1 MKIVIKTKDRV
12 QKLMDKTY
20 TSIIKKYNLDEYS
33 VHLFVSTQK
42 DLDDYSVA
50 FPKCKVILGPPGIAA
65 IDNFIVDYFK
75 EGEIYLYMNDD
86 VSGIY
91 EVVDQKKMKPVENL
105 KKLLNKLIKTCQD
118 NNLTYGGFYPVCNP
132 FYMYKQKPIRL
143 DLSLVMDPLSIC
155 INNKDVKLTE
165 IKFKKTDGT
174 MFIGESSDSEKCILH
189 YKSRGGIVRFNRY
202 SPKVEYYGNQGGYQG
217 RDAYTEHYTANYLM
231 KKYPEYI
238 SGVKYKKNG
247 MTSIRLISNPKINF
261 NKKRVSQLGG
271 NITTI
276 QKPYKRDSNGICRFV
291 ISMDNEVG
299 KKRRALLNYEYN
311 LFNGIEGGDC
321 PDWIQARMK
330 HRSNIKNK
338 NKMGKLGCWASYAT
352 LLQKIINEKIN
363 DVLILEDDCIQVY
376 SDSDYLP
383 PLGDKPIYL
392 NGFFHHPTNYT
403 KRTKDWIRDV
413 KKTLRLKEGINKID
427 WDKIR
432 IVGTWGVFI
441 PKWQQA
447 YKILFK
453 LANSKTYTTVDS
465 QLSKHHIIDRFYYP
479 SLFKHSDNRESS
491 ISNGLGEV
499 RYWTKNEMNI

>member
-1 MKIVIKTKDRV
+1 MKIVIKTKNRV
-12 QKLMDKTY
+12 QKLMNKTY
-20 TSIIKKYNLDEYS
+20 TSIIQKYHLDENS
-33 VHLFVSTQK
+33 VHLFVSTKK

-65 IDNFIVDYFK
+65 IDNFIVDYFD

-91 EVVDQKKMKPVENL
+91 EVVDKKTTRPVKNL
-105 KKLLNKLIKTCQD
+105 KKLLDTLIKTCLD

-132 FYMYKQKPIRL
+132 FYMYKQKPVRL

-165 IKFKKTDGT
+165 IKFKKEDGSV
-174 MFIGESSDSEKCILH
+174 FIGESSDSEKCIQH

-202 SPKVEYYGNQGGYQG
+202 SPKVEYYGKQGGYQG
-217 RDAYTEHYTANYLM
+217 RNAYTEDYTAKYLM
-231 KKYPEYI
+231 NKYPEYI
-238 SGVKYKKNG
+238 SGIKYKKNG
-247 MTSIRLISNPKINF
+247 MTSIRLIPNPSIHIQIK
-261 NKKRVSQLGG
+261 NKQIGAGKH
-271 NITTI
+271 
-276 QKPYKRDSNGICRFV
+276 KPTYKRDSNGICRFV
-291 ISMDNEVG
+291 ISLDNEVG
-299 KKRRALLNYEYN
+299 KKRRTLLNYEYN
-311 LFNGIEGGDC
+311 LFRGIKGVDC
-321 PDWIQARMK
+321 PDWIVEKMK
-330 HRSNIKNK
+330 HRSNIQDK

-363 DVLILEDDCIQVY
+363 NVLILEDDCIQV
-376 SDSDYLP
+376 SNTDYLP

-392 NGFFHHPTNYT
+392 NGYFHHPTNYT
-403 KRTKDWIRDV
+403 KRNKEWIRNV
-413 KKTLRLKEGINKID
+413 KKNLPIKKGINAIR

-441 PKWQQA
+441 PRWEQA
-447 YKILFK
+447 YEILFK

-499 RYWTKNEMNI
+499 RYWTKNEMDI